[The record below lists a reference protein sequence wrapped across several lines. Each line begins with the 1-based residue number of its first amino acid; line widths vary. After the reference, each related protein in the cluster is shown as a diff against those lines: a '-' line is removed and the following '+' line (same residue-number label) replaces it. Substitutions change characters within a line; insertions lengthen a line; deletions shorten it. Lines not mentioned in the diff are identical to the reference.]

1 MNIESIVIQP
11 LLTEKGTQLQEQ
23 HNQVTLKVHPAAN
36 KIQIRQAV
44 EKLWNVKV
52 LSVRIQRV
60 RGKTV
65 RRGRFEGQRPN
76 WKKAIVSLAAG
87 EAIEFFQGV

>member
-1 MNIESIVIQP
+1 MNLQSIVIQP
-11 LLTEKGTQLQEQ
+11 LLTEKGSQLQELQ
-23 HNQVTLKVHPAAN
+23 NQVQLKVHPLAN

-52 LSVRIQRV
+52 LSVRIQCV
-60 RGKTV
+60 RGKPV

-76 WKKAIVSLAAG
+76 WKKAIVSLAEG
-87 EAIEFFQGV
+87 ETIEFFQGV

>member
-1 MNIESIVIQP
+1 MNLESIVIQP
-11 LLTEKGTQLQEQ
+11 LLTEKGTGLQEQ
-23 HNQVTLKVHPAAN
+23 HNQVMLKVHPAAN

-52 LSVRIQRV
+52 LSVRVQRV

-76 WKKAIVSLAAG
+76 WKKAIVSLAEG
-87 EAIEFFQGV
+87 DTIEFFQGV